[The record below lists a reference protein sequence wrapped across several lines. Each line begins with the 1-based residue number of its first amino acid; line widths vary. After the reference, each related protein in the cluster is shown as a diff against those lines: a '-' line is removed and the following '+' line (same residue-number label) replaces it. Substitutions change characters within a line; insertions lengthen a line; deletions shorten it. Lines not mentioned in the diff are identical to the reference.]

1 MALIEP
7 FGTMYALAMTNTPA
21 CFHCKKSLD
30 LSPTSNVQFRDTCQN
45 CHADLHV
52 CRNCQFFDEGAHHE
66 CRESSAEWVRDKER
80 GNRCEYFKLCASHSA
95 EANQKSA
102 ALSALDDLFKK

>member
-1 MALIEP
+1 MSNSP
-7 FGTMYALAMTNTPA
+7 VCY
-21 CFHCKKSLD
+21 HCKKPLGIE
-30 LSPTSNVQFRDTCQN
+30 TSSSVQFRDTCSN
-45 CHADLHV
+45 CHTDLHV

-80 GNRCEYFKLCASHSA
+80 GNRCEYFRLQASSA
-95 EANQKSA
+95 AATNQKSA